1 MDENAEKEF
10 FISSIKVDRR
20 QGKMYSL
27 YVDAIPEPLVVHED
41 IFISYQLTKG
51 RGLTSSL
58 IDEIREENAKY
69 MAYIKGIRYLGNRAR
84 SSYQLAL
91 QLRRQQFSEP
101 HIAEAI
107 ARLKEEGYVDDREY
121 ASSYVRSRISKQGKG
136 RLRVAQELKGQGISS
151 RIIEQTLAQLDEDEE
166 VEAAYEAASKKMRS
180 LHGEPAENSRKLLQF
195 LMRRGYSGAICRKV
209 MKMLE
214 KEDINRLD
222 VDINRELLDN

>member
-1 MDENAEKEF
+1 MDENAEKV
-10 FISSIKVDRR
+10 ISSIKVDRR
-20 QGKMYSL
+20 QGKMYSV
-27 YVDAIPEPLVVHED
+27 YVEALPEPLVVHED

-69 MAYIKGIRYLGNRAR
+69 MAYIKGIRYLGTRAR

-91 QLRRQQFSEP
+91 HLRRQQFSEP

-121 ASSYVRSRISKQGKG
+121 ASSYVRSRIGKQGKG

-151 RIIEQTLAQLDEDEE
+151 RIIEQTLAKLDEDKE

-209 MKMLE
+209 MQMLE
-214 KEDINRLD
+214 KEDINRLE

>member
-1 MDENAEKEF
+1 MDENAEKV
-10 FISSIKVDRR
+10 ISSIKVDRR
-20 QGKMYSL
+20 QGKMYSV
-27 YVDAIPEPLVVHED
+27 YVEALPEPLVVHED

-69 MAYIKGIRYLGNRAR
+69 MAYIKGIRYLGTRAR

-91 QLRRQQFSEP
+91 HLRRQQFSEP

-121 ASSYVRSRISKQGKG
+121 ASSYVRSRIGKQGKG

-166 VEAAYEAASKKMRS
+166 VKAAYEAASKKMRS

-209 MKMLE
+209 MQMLE
-214 KEDINRLD
+214 KEDINRLE